1 MSGHVRLFDPCIALG
16 LKLSTYA
23 EWGLKGFGV
32 GTVWAIWKIIGCLQ
46 TQRDH
51 WFTEDSSLHGLGH
64 EISENLSG
72 WYKEE
77 S

>member
-1 MSGHVRLFDPCIALG
+1 MVGLNSEVRLIKVDMSGHVRLFDPCIALG

-51 WFTEDSSLHGLGH
+51 
-64 EISENLSG
+64 
-72 WYKEE
+72 
-77 S
+77 